1 MFFII
6 LQLMNFLA
14 HIYLSGNINEIKI
27 GNFIGDYVKGSKL
40 HIYPEN
46 IKNGILL
53 HRFIDSFTDKNTY
66 TFDSKSLF
74 APKYRKY
81 AGVVIDIVYDHFL
94 ASNWSRYSF
103 ISLQDFINDFH
114 NLLIENNEMLPKAVQ
129 EIVPKLIK
137 NKRLYSY
144 KDIEGIRSVLSTMA
158 TYTSL
163 PDHSDFAIEVLENNY
178 EFLKQNFFLFFNDII
193 YYIKTVHN
201 IDI

>member
-1 MFFII
+1 
-6 LQLMNFLA
+6 MNFLA
-14 HIYLSGNINEIKI
+14 HIYLSGNIDEIKI
-27 GNFIGDYVKGSKL
+27 GNFIGDYVKGNKF

-81 AGVVIDIVYDHFL
+81 AGVVIDIIYDHFL
-94 ASNWSRYSF
+94 ASNWSKYSY
-103 ISLQDFINDFH
+103 ISLKDYINNFH
-114 NLLIENNEMLPKAVQ
+114 NLLIENNEMLPKEVQ
-129 EIVPKLIK
+129 DFVPKLIK
-137 NKRLYSY
+137 NERLYSY

-158 TYTSL
+158 IYTSL
-163 PDHSDFAIEVLENNY
+163 PDHSDFAIEILKDNY
-178 EFLKQNFFLFFNDII
+178 EFLKQNFFLFFSDII

-201 IDI
+201 INI

>member
-1 MFFII
+1 
-6 LQLMNFLA
+6 MNFLA
-14 HIYLSGNINEIKI
+14 HIYLSGNIDEIKL

-66 TFDSKSLF
+66 TFDSKALF

-94 ASNWSRYSF
+94 ASNWDRYSF
-103 ISLQDFINDFH
+103 ISLQDFINNFH
-114 NLLIENNEMLPKAVQ
+114 NLLIKNNEMLPKEVQ

-158 TYTSL
+158 TFTSL

-178 EFLKQNFFLFFNDII
+178 EFLKQNFYLFFNDII